1 MENNYCIQSII
12 NIEMDG
18 IFIIITCRFNF
29 VSATILGDK
38 DVYIDIGSSLKLT
51 CNVRQVDSR
60 ALYPNDPHFIIW
72 KRNNEVKKLYLF

>member
-1 MENNYCIQSII
+1 MII
-12 NIEMDG
+12 FIELLISKKLDGGNMVG
-18 IFIIITCRFNF
+18 IFIVITCSFNF

-72 KRNNEVKKLYLF
+72 KRNNEVK

>member
-1 MENNYCIQSII
+1 MG
-12 NIEMDG
+12 G
-18 IFIIITCRFNF
+18 IFVIITRSFNF

-72 KRNNEVKKLYLF
+72 KRNNEVKYLYRLRKLT